1 MRDWRNLRYRIYGFE
16 VRCAAIIGKM
26 VSRNASRG
34 AVLNR
39 LRSEMAVFLRTVS
52 LREDEVAELWK
63 AVRAEYVSVL
73 NKVRRSRK
81 DDDAVYESIRR
92 TLPDLEDVK
101 NRIGSR
107 AEESDKKSYLDDLVS
122 DGIFYLC
129 SEHAD
134 CAEDHRDYQG
144 RIYVSSD
151 WRERCRS
158 DEERKRVGAYI
169 RNHGCRTVEWV
180 TWEPV
185 YMVTRPHCRH
195 YFIRLDTDEVLG
207 RSVRSILRGHGMSGL
222 RSEERSGYSYDN
234 YRAYYER
241 MKLLIGLRGVCP
253 CLQLEKDIDKTRRIM
268 KKWLAELDR

>member
-1 MRDWRNLRYRIYGFE
+1 MRNWRNLRYRIYGFE

-73 NKVRRSRK
+73 NKVRRSRR

-92 TLPDLEDVK
+92 TLPDLEKVK

-169 RNHGCRTVEWV
+169 RNHRCKTVEWV

-207 RSVRSILRGHGMSGL
+207 RSVRSLLRGHGMDGL
-222 RSEERSGYSYDN
+222 RSEERSGYEYDN

-241 MKLLIGLRGVCP
+241 LKLLIGLRGVCP